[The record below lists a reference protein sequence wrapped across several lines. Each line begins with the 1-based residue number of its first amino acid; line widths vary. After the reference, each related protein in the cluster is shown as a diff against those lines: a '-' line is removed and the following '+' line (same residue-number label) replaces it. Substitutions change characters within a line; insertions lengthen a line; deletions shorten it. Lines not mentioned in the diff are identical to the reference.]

1 MISKGFSN
9 VLLAGAQA
17 YYRLD
22 GGFEAVALEMLTGK
36 PAISALG
43 DLVAILKEIPMGFQ
57 WDFNGV

>member
-1 MISKGFSN
+1 M
-9 VLLAGAQA
+9 LAGAQA

-43 DLVAILKEIPMGFQ
+43 DLVAIFKEISMGFQ
-57 WDFNGV
+57 WEFIEVNGI